1 MLNDNNDD
9 LVKAALSCLK
19 NYSMHLQRRIK
30 ILRDPACF
38 CPNLSLNSDV
48 NREPIREDFNNTM
61 NSARSVSSINSAT
74 SNGYRHPSQW

>member
-9 LVKAALSCLK
+9 LVKSSLSCLK
-19 NYSMHLQRRIK
+19 NYSIQLQRRIK

-38 CPNLSLNSDV
+38 CPNLNSDSDE
-48 NREPIREDFNNTM
+48 NKEQIREDFNNTM